1 MVFKKKRE
9 RDGISESSLDW
20 VDLDELCNL
29 SVPHNGG
36 GGYNVNGHPT
46 IRQSTMKSSPSKV
59 LIREVHQHCKQHGFS

>member
-1 MVFKKKRE
+1 MVFQNPLLT
-9 RDGISESSLDW
+9 GLTWMSYVTSLF
-20 VDLDELCNL
+20 LIT
-29 SVPHNGG
+29 G